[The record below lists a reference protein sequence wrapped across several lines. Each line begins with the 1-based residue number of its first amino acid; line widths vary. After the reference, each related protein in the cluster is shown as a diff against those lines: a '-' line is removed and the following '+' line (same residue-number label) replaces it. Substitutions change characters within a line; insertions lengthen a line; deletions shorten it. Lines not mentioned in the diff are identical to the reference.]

1 MQSQFDDAVGK
12 IYDAALDPAGWDA
25 ALSAIA
31 GAVGAVA
38 GFVAGLDVRKG
49 LGAYWHSVGHTPQT
63 QLLYNERYLTIDP
76 TLAHI
81 ANHPGRAFACSEYLD
96 EQAVAASRF
105 HQEFLL
111 PLGIRHILSGVTK
124 AHGSTVCFFGFQRAV
139 TQAPFSADETRFMQN
154 LIPHLARVDDI
165 ANRINRISEEKRL
178 AMAMLDHIDYAI
190 VLVDQRGQIC
200 LSNQRAEKLF
210 ESKETISSIFGRI
223 RLAHSADNDALATA
237 LRCATARDGAEPATQ
252 ALEVR
257 DARGGDNVHLIVLP
271 IGVSSGAQTK
281 EGQASAAIIIA
292 DARQQRSM
300 ASQVLKSSFG
310 LTPAE
315 IKVAMGIAHG
325 RPPDELGCDLSI
337 SLATVKTHTQR
348 IYQKTGVS
356 RQVDL
361 SRLIY
366 GLPAVI

>member
-1 MQSQFDDAVGK
+1 MPSQFDHAVGK
-12 IYDAALDPAGWDA
+12 IYDAALDPAEWEA

-49 LGAYWHSVGHTPQT
+49 LGAYWHSIGHTPHT
-63 QLLYNERYLTIDP
+63 QQLYNERYLTIDP

-81 ANHPGRAFACSEYLD
+81 ANHPGRAFACCDYLD

-124 AHGSTVCFFGFQRAV
+124 SHGSTVCFFGFQRALS
-139 TQAPFSADETRFMQN
+139 QEPFGAAETSFMQD

-165 ANRINRISEEKRL
+165 ANRIHRISEEKRL

-223 RLAHSADNDALATA
+223 RLARAADNEALAAA
-237 LRCATARDGAEPATQ
+237 LRCATACDGAEPAAQ
-252 ALEVR
+252 ALEIGH
-257 DARGGDNVHLIVLP
+257 AAGGDSVHLIVLP
-271 IGVSSGAQTK
+271 IGVSGSAPNGEQ
-281 EGQASAAIIIA
+281 QASAAIIIA

-325 RPPDELGCDLSI
+325 RAPDALGSDLSI